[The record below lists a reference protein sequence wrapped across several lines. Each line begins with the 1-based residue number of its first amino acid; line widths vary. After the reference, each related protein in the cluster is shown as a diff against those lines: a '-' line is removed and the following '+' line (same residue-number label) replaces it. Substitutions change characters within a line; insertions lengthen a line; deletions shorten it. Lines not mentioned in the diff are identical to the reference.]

1 MMMVMR
7 PPPSRSS
14 LSTRPSRVLP
24 RIKFYATLD
33 YFLHFI
39 SQIKHICNFNIAS
52 LLIWS
57 HQLRMH
63 HPGVGYNEFVCG
75 SAPRLIPCQPPPIMC
90 GPDHDVSEARDA
102 TEGWAGISWE
112 QSGIIVA
119 GRAAN
124 QMHRKLLGTFHSVF
138 AVIFIQCQIW
148 NKKDGAFTNNN
159 GKIAFPASWW
169 VSDKSPFRCK
179 RD

>member
-1 MMMVMR
+1 MQHWAIFCILFR
-7 PPPSRSS
+7 K
-14 LSTRPSRVLP
+14 LSIFAILTSHHCSFD
-24 RIKFYATLD
+24 RINYACTTL
-33 YFLHFI
+33 
-39 SQIKHICNFNIAS
+39 
-52 LLIWS
+52 
-57 HQLRMH
+57 
-63 HPGVGYNEFVCG
+63 PGVGYNEFVCG

-102 TEGWAGISWE
+102 TEGWAEISWE

-159 GKIAFPASWW
+159 GKIAFSASWW

>member
-1 MMMVMR
+1 MRLPLKRFLRNTTCSFDHFPDILIATWSMMMVMR

-63 HPGVGYNEFVCG
+63 HPGTGYIQRVCLWLSSAVDPV
-75 SAPRLIPCQPPPIMC
+75 SAPAHHVWSWPWCLRGPGCHRGLSRDLMRAIRDYC
-90 GPDHDVSEARDA
+90 G
-102 TEGWAGISWE
+102 
-112 QSGIIVA
+112 
-119 GRAAN
+119 
-124 QMHRKLLGTFHSVF
+124 GT
-138 AVIFIQCQIW
+138 
-148 NKKDGAFTNNN
+148 G
-159 GKIAFPASWW
+159 G
-169 VSDKSPFRCK
+169 
-179 RD
+179 